1 MDSEA
6 AIRLAE
12 AGGDIMQVSM
22 PIGAN
27 VAQWNVAL
35 ARAAESLGQAGPSA
49 TVADAGAV
57 RAALAPT
64 PREERVRQTRKLS
77 PAHLRLAPAPDKH
90 QHVLKWGRRW

>member
-1 MDSEA
+1 MAYRGPTQDEVDADMDSEA

-35 ARAAESLGQAGPSA
+35 ARAAESSA
-49 TVADAGAV
+49 T
-57 RAALAPT
+57 RARA
-64 PREERVRQTRKLS
+64 R
-77 PAHLRLAPAPDKH
+77 
-90 QHVLKWGRRW
+90 

>member
-1 MDSEA
+1 MAYRGPTQDEVDADMDSEA

-35 ARAAESLGQAGPSA
+35 ARAAESLGQA
-49 TVADAGAV
+49 ADSV
-57 RAALAPT
+57 LHSILA
-64 PREERVRQTRKLS
+64 RVLS
-77 PAHLRLAPAPDKH
+77 PKTEGKL
-90 QHVLKWGRRW
+90 